1 MANAASE
8 REQRVYEILSSLSDA
23 IGGRPAE
30 AAPAVPDLSGPAAA
44 ADTPERRPLRG
55 AAPRLTPLKQVPE
68 LDDLLAKM
76 AVTKAAQ
83 PETPGVNPAANE
95 PADVS
100 AVPAATSV
108 RGETQARPPAS
119 PATPSAP
126 KEGGRLVEDA
136 IISEQAASSVKA
148 LLGELVRSYRTSTKP
163 DQYGAMTTDNI
174 VQMLLEPMLQQ
185 WVKDHL
191 PVLVERIVHR
201 EIENLL
207 ASGFD

>member
-23 IGGRPAE
+23 IGVRPGE
-30 AAPAVPDLSGPAAA
+30 AAPAGSDPSGPAATA
-44 ADTPERRPLRG
+44 GTPESPPRG
-55 AAPRLTPLKQVPE
+55 TAPRLTPLKQVPE
-68 LDDLLAKM
+68 LDGLLAKM
-76 AVTKAAQ
+76 AVAKAAQ
-83 PETPGVNPAANE
+83 PETPPVNSAANE
-95 PADVS
+95 PAD
-100 AVPAATSV
+100 APAAPAATSLH
-108 RGETQARPPAS
+108 GETRARPIAS
-119 PATPSAP
+119 PAAPSGP
-126 KEGGRLVEDA
+126 RERGGLVRDA
-136 IISEQAASSVKA
+136 IISDQAASSVKA

-185 WVKDHL
+185 WVRDHL

>member
-23 IGGRPAE
+23 IGGRPGE
-30 AAPAVPDLSGPAAA
+30 AAPAGPDPSGPAVAA
-44 ADTPERRPLRG
+44 GTPERPPRVT
-55 AAPRLTPLKQVPE
+55 APRLTPLKQVPE
-68 LDDLLAKM
+68 LDSLLAKM
-76 AVTKAAQ
+76 AVAKAAQ
-83 PETPGVNPAANE
+83 SEAPPVNPAANE
-95 PADVS
+95 PAEVP
-100 AVPAATSV
+100 AAPAATSLRV
-108 RGETQARPPAS
+108 ETQAQLIAS
-119 PATPSAP
+119 PAVPSGAR
-126 KEGGRLVEDA
+126 EGGGLVKDA

-163 DQYGAMTTDNI
+163 DQYGTMTTDNI